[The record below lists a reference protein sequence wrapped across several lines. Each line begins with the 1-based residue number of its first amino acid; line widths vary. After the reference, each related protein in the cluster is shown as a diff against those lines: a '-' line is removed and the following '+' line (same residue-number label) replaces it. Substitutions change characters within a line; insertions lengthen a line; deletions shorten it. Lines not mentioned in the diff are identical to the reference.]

1 MAAKTVIQTRRDTAA
16 NWVTAQT
23 AAGATPLLVSGEVG
37 FETDTGRFKV
47 GNGSS
52 LWGALPYF
60 IQSDRVN
67 LNATAKTAA
76 YTLAT
81 TDYGTVVQ
89 MNGAFAFTV
98 GTGLYNAPVGTQIML
113 VALTSGVTVAASGAN
128 VVVNSTPGLK
138 LRAAY
143 SAATLICL
151 SSGASACTWLLTG
164 DLSA

>member
-1 MAAKTVIQTRRDTAA
+1 VPANTIIQVRRDTAA

-23 AAGATPLLVSGEVG
+23 AAGATPLLAAGEIG
-37 FETDTGRFKV
+37 FETDTGRFKA
-47 GNGSS
+47 GNGTA

-60 IQSDRVN
+60 LPSDRVN
-67 LNATAKTAA
+67 VNTGLKTGA

-81 TDYGTVVQ
+81 GDYGTVVQ
-89 MNGAFAFTV
+89 MDGAFAFTV

-113 VALTSGVTVAASGAN
+113 LARTTGVTVVATGTN
-128 VVVNSTPGLK
+128 VVVNATPGLK
-138 LRAAY
+138 LRAAW

-151 SSGASACTWLLTG
+151 SSSASACTWVLTG